1 MGCAMSAEERA
12 SRARSK
18 QIEKNLKEDGIQAAK
33 DIKLLLLG
41 AGESGKSTIVKQMK
55 IIHESGFTSE
65 DFKQYR
71 PVVYSNTIQSL
82 VAILRAMPNLNISF
96 SNNEREGDA
105 KMVMDVVSRM
115 EDTEPFSEEL
125 LAGMKRLW
133 VDSGVQECFSRSNE
147 YQLNDSAKYFLDDLD
162 RLGAKDYQPTEQD
175 ILRTRVKTTGIV
187 EVHFSFK
194 NLNFKL
200 FDVGGQ
206 RSERKKW
213 IHCFEDVTAIIF
225 CVAMSEYD
233 QVLHEDETTNRMQE
247 SLKLFDSICNNKWF
261 GDTSIILFLNKKD
274 LFEEKILHS
283 PLTICFPEYSGPNT
297 YEDAAAYIQLKFE
310 SLNRHGC
317 RDAKGHLKEIY
328 THFTCATDTTNIQF
342 VFDAVTDVI
351 IKNNLKD
358 CGLF

>member
-1 MGCAMSAEERA
+1 MGCTMSADERA
-12 SRARSK
+12 ALARSK

-55 IIHESGFTSE
+55 IIHDSGFTPE
-65 DFKQYR
+65 DFRQYK
-71 PVVYSNTIQSL
+71 PVVYSNTIQSM
-82 VAILRAMPNLNISF
+82 VAILRAMQSLQISF
-96 SNNEREGDA
+96 ADYGREQDA
-105 KMVMDVVSRM
+105 KMVFDIVTRM
-115 EDTEPFSEEL
+115 EDTEPFSEEFL
-125 LAGMKRLW
+125 QAMKRLW
-133 VDSGVQECFSRSNE
+133 TDAGVQQCFQRSNE

-162 RLGAKDYQPTEQD
+162 RLGRKDYMPTEQD

-261 GDTSIILFLNKKD
+261 LETAIILFLNKKD
-274 LFEEKILHS
+274 LFEEKIKRS
-283 PLTICFPEYSGPNT
+283 PLTICFPEYTGEQSYN
-297 YEDAAAYIQLKFE
+297 EAAAFVQAQFE
-310 SLNRHGC
+310 
-317 RDAKGHLKEIY
+317 AKNKSNDKEIY
-328 THFTCATDTTNIQF
+328 CHMTCATDTTNIQF

-351 IKNNLKD
+351 IANNLRN
-358 CGLF
+358 CGLY